1 MKIAKVETIRP
12 LDHPNVLWILLHDD
26 QGNVGLGET
35 FFGQSVIEEYVHAS
49 AAPIL
54 LGLKSALP
62 EICLLYTSPS
72 PRDS

>member
-35 FFGQSVIEEYVHAS
+35 FFGQSVIEEYVHTS

-54 LGLKSALP
+54 LGL
-62 EICLLYTSPS
+62 
-72 PRDS
+72 